1 MATEERII
9 SPDHLFEDE
18 ETVNRA
24 IRPKTLADY
33 ILESGWYPEQII
45 RINPS
50 ENTILIEEWCE
61 EKLLG
66 NWTNYNGYYWLFED
80 KKEALYFKTVW

>member
-1 MATEERII
+1 MTLEEF
-9 SPDHLFEDE
+9 L
-18 ETVNRA
+18 ETLEQEGQIWRK
-24 IRPKTLADY
+24 KTLADY

-50 ENTILIEEWCE
+50 EKIILIEEWCE